1 MANVTI
7 PYADPGRA
15 SFEEMD
21 TYLQGFLLAGNH
33 PQLAPAYGF
42 PMPASTSFLQF
53 SVLGL
58 DANGKLAMATEGGS
72 DGGVNASI
80 AGTFSGVG
88 TAADTITVGDRVYTL
103 VAADPAEDEVLIGG
117 TAAATALNLI
127 AAING
132 AAGEGTTYGTDTVP
146 HQEVTARS
154 NGSAIVG
161 IVAQEPGVAGNA
173 IALAESGT
181 GFSWAG
187 AATTLAGGLDTGG
200 VQARFVLA
208 QAASL
213 GASGEANGQCFYQGN
228 FNSAALVWHDSFTT
242 DVQKANAFYGA
253 PTPTNIIVAARD

>member
-42 PMPASTSFLQF
+42 PMPASTSFAQF

-58 DANGKLAMATEGGS
+58 DANNKLAMATEGG
-72 DGGVNASI
+72 GEGVRATGAI
-80 AGTFSGVG
+80 TFSGVG
-88 TAADTITVGDRVYTL
+88 TAADTVTIGTRTYTL
-103 VAADPAEDEVLIGG
+103 VAAPDAADEILIGAS
-117 TAAATALNLI
+117 AAATANNLM

-146 HQEVTARS
+146 HQEVSARL
-154 NGSAIVG
+154 NASAVIGLIAHEVG
-161 IVAQEPGVAGNA
+161 TAGNA
-173 IALAESGT
+173 IATTESGT
-181 GFSWAG
+181 GASF
-187 AATTLAGGLDTGG
+187 AAVTLTGGLNTGG
-200 VQARFVLA
+200 VKARFVLA
-208 QAASL
+208 HAATL

-228 FNSAALVWHDSFTT
+228 FNSDALVWHESFTT
-242 DVQKANAFYGA
+242 DAQKAAAFFGA